1 MEEKDISK
9 EMMAGDEPIKRED
22 EDLLGWGEYAR
33 LIANAVGNPTSEAS
47 MVYAINGAWGSG
59 KSSLLNLVEQ
69 EIVKAQADNANENGR
84 KTVIVHFEPWN
95 CIDQNGII
103 RSFFDTFES
112 VLSLWHDKN
121 KLAQVVFGAGKVA
134 NAAGKIMQLIPAV
147 SSLAPIFL
155 KAGNLLSNYRKSL
168 LEGMNNLESRKK
180 ELEHYLAEQEEIR
193 FLFII
198 DDLDRLNVSEIRL
211 LMQLMKSVC
220 NFRNVSYLLAFD
232 RKIVVKALDGEQT
245 SGEGS
250 GESYLS
256 KIVQTTIDVPEIDSD
271 KIESLICASLKTL
284 FEKHGEDTRQI
295 KGAITLIAPLF
306 GNLRSA
312 KRYLRETTFVLDEFK
327 GEIDPVDLA
336 AITAAKCID
345 EKAYRLFFKYQKGL
359 LGQDPNEKE
368 KFEKEYA
375 STVLGR
381 YDSNP
386 LLYWYRSE
394 LFPHAFSS
402 GKLIDES
409 VANRHIW
416 NPNILKAY
424 EKTIP
429 SNPAIHYKKAL
440 ELLELDVSEIAK
452 ECVKLD
458 DSSADSLIDG
468 KLYRLLPDEKNFKEI
483 ARFAADLFSEGMDRE
498 YIFWKF
504 SNKLLRY
511 LYSSSFSFEIFEE
524 FKNFPDWPLAFELA
538 SEFFDYWERRFGKN
552 DDYKEKFQTCQKFI
566 IGKLLENPASIF
578 DLNENWLERILYL
591 DSDVFKYVDAVDDPK
606 LLRKLI
612 LNLPLGG
619 GGYAGDETLYGVNDY
634 VLNNLS
640 KVRKYFHEWILQSNS
655 LDELMKLVPAEMSA
669 SGIVPFFDEGDT
681 KRFSGSQINEYVKRN
696 YKEKAY
702 LFPKEYR

>member
-9 EMMAGDEPIKRED
+9 EMMAGDEPIKTED

-33 LIANAVGNPTSEAS
+33 HIANAVGNPTSEAS

-147 SSLAPIFL
+147 SPLAPIFL

-168 LEGMNNLESRKK
+168 LEGMNNIESRKK

-295 KGAITLIAPLF
+295 KGAITFIAPLF

-312 KRYLRETTFVLDEFK
+312 KRYLRETAFVLDEFK

-345 EKAYRLFFKYQKGL
+345 EKAFRLFFKYQKGL

-386 LLYWYRSE
+386 LLFWYRSE

-416 NPNILKAY
+416 NPNIFKAY

-429 SNPAIHYKKAL
+429 FKPAIDYKKAL
-440 ELLELDVSEIAK
+440 NLMDLENSAFAK
-452 ECVKLD
+452 ECARLD
-458 DSSADSLIDG
+458 RSSACNLIDA
-468 KLYRLLPDEKNFKEI
+468 KLYRLLFNEKEFANI
-483 ARFAADLFSEGMDRE
+483 ARFAAELFNAGMERE
-498 YIFWKF
+498 FIYRRI
-504 SNKLLRY
+504 SDKLVVKVC
-511 LYSSSFSFEIFEE
+511 SCAFSFEIFEE

-538 SEFFDYWERRFGKN
+538 SEFFDCWEYRFGKN
-552 DDYKEKFQTCQKFI
+552 DDYKNKFQSCQKFI
-566 IGKLLENPASIF
+566 IGKLLEYPASIF
-578 DLNENWLERILYL
+578 DLNGNWLERILYL
-591 DSDVFKYVDAVDDPK
+591 DSDVFKYVDAVDDPR
-606 LLRKLI
+606 LLRILI

-619 GGYAGDETLYGVNDY
+619 GGHAGDETFYGVNDY

-640 KVRKYFHEWILQSNS
+640 KFEKYFHEWIIQSNS
-655 LDELMKLVPAEMSA
+655 LDELLKLVPAEMSA
-669 SGIVPFFDEGDT
+669 KGIAPLIDRADT
-681 KRFSGSQINEYVKRN
+681 KRFSGSQIIEYLRKN
-696 YKEKAY
+696 YKEKLA
-702 LFPKEYR
+702 LLPEEYR